1 MLTRLV
7 DLLLYTMT
15 KTSQAVKK
23 ISGFEKNI
31 TRFFAYSFL
40 SVPAGLPRCTEI
52 TVLPG
57 DDVRVAKKKKKSDL
71 LGWCLAPSGLLG
83 PSVLRR
89 LSLVLRSRGERWR
102 S

>member
-57 DDVRVAKKKKKSDL
+57 DDVRVAKKKKKVTYWAGVSHLPVCWGHLSSD
-71 LGWCLAPSGLLG
+71 AS
-83 PSVLRR
+83 R
-89 LSLVLRSRGERWR
+89 LF
-102 S
+102 